1 MNVHIQQ
8 IQKDLGVKADGVL
21 GPVTQARLN
30 YEASNGNVQIIKP
43 VIITKP
49 ETLTP
54 NTTRDAQLAL
64 VHPELIRVIEEAMRR
79 AKAEGD
85 DWDVIEGLRT
95 AERQKQLVAQGASK
109 TQNSLHLKQP
119 SGWAHAC
126 DMWPIGTDGKR
137 LASGS
142 AEREAKLWERLRE
155 FAAIVK
161 AAAKE
166 FGVQI
171 EWGGDWGWDAP
182 HFQLNRAA
190 YSR

>member
-1 MNVHIQQ
+1 MNVHIQKVQ
-8 IQKDLGVKADGVL
+8 RDLGVTADGIN
-21 GPVTQARLN
+21 GPKTQARLN
-30 YEASNGNVQIIKP
+30 YEASIGNVQIIKP

-54 NTTRDAQLAL
+54 NTTRDAQLVQ
-64 VHPELIRVIEEAMRR
+64 VHPELVRVIEEAMRR
-79 AKAEGD
+79 ARESGD
-85 DWDVIEGLRT
+85 DWDVIEGVRT

-109 TQNSLHLKQP
+109 TQNSLHLIQKT
-119 SGWAHAC
+119 GWAHAA
-126 DMWPIGTDGKR
+126 DLWPIGADGKR
-137 LASGS
+137 LAGGS
-142 AEREAKLWERLRE
+142 PARDALLWERLRP

-161 AAAKE
+161 TVAKE

-190 YSR
+190 Y

>member
-49 ETLTP
+49 ETSTP
-54 NTTRDAQLAL
+54 NAARDAQLTG
-64 VHPELIRVIEEAMRR
+64 VHPELVRVIEEAMAR
-79 AKAEGD
+79 AKKEGD

-95 AERQKQLVAQGASK
+95 PERQKQLVAQGASK
-109 TQNSLHLKQP
+109 TQNSLHLKQDT
-119 SGWAHAC
+119 GWGHAV
-126 DMWPIGTDGKR
+126 DMWPIGEDGKR
-137 LASGS
+137 LASGTK
-142 AEREAKLWERLRE
+142 EREAALWARLRV
-155 FAAIVK
+155 FAATAK
-161 AAAKE
+161 AVAKE
-166 FGVQI
+166 FGVQL

-190 YSR
+190 Y